1 MKSTAWPFC
10 GLCGDYTK
18 TLPPPGVRFQGET
31 AVRRPD
37 EMDDPIKS
45 LTELGFTEDEAKA
58 YCVLLEDSPLSGY
71 AVAQRADIFRAH
83 IYEVLSSLYR
93 KGCITISYSSA
104 SEYAAIP
111 YQQMLANVSRA
122 SEENRREAVR
132 QAADFTKEGRRDD
145 IIWNLYSSRDI
156 YSTLS
161 RLIADT
167 GDYILMKLWA
177 RDLSVIKDS
186 LADAAAR
193 GVALHLVVLGSFQTS
208 AFPFFCYPACSEEE
222 DGTPYRKISAAFGNR
237 EVLCGT
243 LSDTRQSF
251 CAHTRNYCLRVP
263 VYSQLLYDLDIAEL
277 YRRDTDG
284 HLTEAY
290 GGDLIKLRRKYL

>member
-1 MKSTAWPFC
+1 M
-10 GLCGDYTK
+10 L
-18 TLPPPGVRFQGET
+18 
-31 AVRRPD
+31 
-37 EMDDPIKS
+37 
-45 LTELGFTEDEAKA
+45 
-58 YCVLLEDSPLSGY
+58 
-71 AVAQRADIFRAH
+71 FR
-83 IYEVLSSLYR
+83 S
-93 KGCITISYSSA
+93 
-104 SEYAAIP
+104 
-111 YQQMLANVSRA
+111 
-122 SEENRREAVR
+122 
-132 QAADFTKEGRRDD
+132 
-145 IIWNLYSSRDI
+145 WNLYSARDI

-161 RLIADT
+161 RLISDT